1 MNNTIIE
8 SFRRLYMKD
17 TLTEEQI
24 ETVKESIDKL
34 LSEKKIS
41 IKEYHYILGKDGE

>member
-1 MNNTIIE
+1 MNTIVE
-8 SFRRLYMKD
+8 SLRRLYMKD

-24 ETVKESIDKL
+24 EAVKETAERL
-34 LSEKKIS
+34 LSSKKIS